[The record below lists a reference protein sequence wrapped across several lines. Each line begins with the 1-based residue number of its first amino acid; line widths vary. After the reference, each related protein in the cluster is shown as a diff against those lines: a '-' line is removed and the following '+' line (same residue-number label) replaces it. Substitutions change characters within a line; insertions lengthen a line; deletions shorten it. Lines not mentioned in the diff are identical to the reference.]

1 MLKMEE
7 TMWRQGDV
15 LMEKVKALPEGAALQ
30 SGRSTLFTGEITGHA
45 HRLEVPENAEL
56 WECQGVLYMKVVAK
70 TANIVH
76 EEHKPITLP
85 EGIYRVWRQREYT
98 PQAIRDV
105 MD

>member
-1 MLKMEE
+1 
-7 TMWRQGDV
+7 MWRQGDV
-15 LMEKVKALPEGAALQ
+15 LMAKIEALPEGAELQ
-30 SGRSTLFTGEITGHA
+30 RGRATLFTGEITGHA
-45 HRLEVPENAEL
+45 HRLEVPESAEL
-56 WECQGVLYMKVVAK
+56 WECNGVLYMKVVAK

-98 PQAIRDV
+98 PEVIRDV